1 MRHELKIQQPF
12 ADAVVEGRK
21 TFELRY
27 NDRGFQ
33 VGDTIQF
40 TAINGSYY
48 TDSMHPINGR
58 EYEITYVLGGW
69 GLNEN
74 WVALAIRELLRGDA
88 E

>member
-1 MRHELKIQQPF
+1 MRHDLKIQKPF

-33 VGDTIQF
+33 AGDTIRF
-40 TAINGSYY
+40 TAMNRAYSA
-48 TDSMHPINGR
+48 DSTHPINAR
-58 EYEITYVLGGW
+58 EYEITYVLEGW
-69 GLNEN
+69 GLKQN

>member
-1 MRHELKIQQPF
+1 MRHNLKIQKPF

-27 NDRGFQ
+27 NDRVFQ
-33 VGDTIQF
+33 AGDTIQF
-40 TAINGSYY
+40 TAMNGSYFA
-48 TDSMHPINGR
+48 DSKHPINGR
-58 EYEITYVLGGW
+58 EYEITYVLEGW

-88 E
+88 